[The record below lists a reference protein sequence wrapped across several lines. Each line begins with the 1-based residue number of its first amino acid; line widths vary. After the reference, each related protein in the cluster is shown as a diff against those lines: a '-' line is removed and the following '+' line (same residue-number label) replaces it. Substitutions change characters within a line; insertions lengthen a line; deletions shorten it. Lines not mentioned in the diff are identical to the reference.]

1 MTYSKFLRI
10 VLKLDCLSC
19 LAMAALLVPGAA
31 MLAGIFGMPEDLL
44 REAGLVLIPIGLFIG
59 WLGMRGFG
67 PAALV
72 GLVVGGNVGWTTASM
87 AAVALMP
94 AITPI
99 GTAFVTVQALAVLG
113 LALLEWRG
121 LRQSRTA
128 AA

>member
-44 REAGLVLIPIGLFIG
+44 REAGLVLIPIGLFVG
-59 WLGMRGFG
+59 WLGMRGHG

-72 GLVVGGNVGWTTASM
+72 GLVVGGNIGWTTAST

-94 AITPI
+94 ATTPI

-128 AA
+128 AD